1 MLYEKCENE
10 LLSEAKD
17 LVERFHIT
25 TAIPV
30 LDEENRILYEIISN
44 FEGKTQ
50 QDILQSYQ
58 NKFLRYLHS
67 YYLKEDIVILK
78 KVLSEQKIVIIGM
91 EKDFDAMLGL
101 LFPDK
106 KNLIFIENNIE
117 DGYKLLCKH
126 NTLLIDL
133 TT

>member
-1 MLYEKCENE
+1 
-10 LLSEAKD
+10 
-17 LVERFHIT
+17 
-25 TAIPV
+25 
-30 LDEENRILYEIISN
+30 
-44 FEGKTQ
+44 
-50 QDILQSYQ
+50 
-58 NKFLRYLHS
+58 
-67 YYLKEDIVILK
+67 
-78 KVLSEQKIVIIGM
+78 M

-133 TT
+133 TTSEHSTRNEIYAICNNGYGWEKFWDTVFIHLEQSNM